1 MTVQFCQD
9 TFVLQ
14 KEGGLKLI
22 NAIIKVFGLTLLTI
36 DVAIWYMLKGAFY
49 ILSVIPYLILRVT
62 APTITKATDYHI
74 RKGYSLS
81 DFLSDIAG

>member
-22 NAIIKVFGLTLLTI
+22 NAIIRVFGLTLLAI
-36 DVAIWYMLKGAFY
+36 DVAIWYMLKGVFY
-49 ILSVIPYLILRVT
+49 ILSVIPYLVLRAT
-62 APTITKATDYHI
+62 APMIAKATDYNI
-74 RKGYSLS
+74 SKGYSLS